1 MLLDVY
7 ISELEGYDFDGDFR
21 IGNSPGPWSEF
32 FPQPSGGSRHFYEVK
47 RRVDDGRFKG
57 RQVDWGCWVAIVTRE
72 QIWEY
77 VADIYGER
85 FKDLLERY
93 TEESYAH
100 LRKSINELMDFID
113 KLEDGKEYLLAA
125 SEI

>member
-7 ISELEGYDFDGDFR
+7 ISELEGYDFDGGDFR
-21 IGNSPGPWSEF
+21 IGNSPGPWSDF

-57 RQVDWGCWVAIVTRE
+57 RQVDWGCWVAIVTKE
-72 QIWEY
+72 EILGY
-77 VADIYGER
+77 IADIYGER
-85 FKDLLERY
+85 GKDFLARYSDCANDSMYELL
-93 TEESYAH
+93 
-100 LRKSINELMDFID
+100 DFID

-125 SEI
+125 SEL